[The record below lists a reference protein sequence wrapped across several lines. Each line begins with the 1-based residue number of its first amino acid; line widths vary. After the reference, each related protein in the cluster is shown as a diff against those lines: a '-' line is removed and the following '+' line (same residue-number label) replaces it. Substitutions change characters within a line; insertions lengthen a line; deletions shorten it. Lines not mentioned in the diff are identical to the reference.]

1 MLTTCV
7 AIALGFGCSAT
18 VPLVATTHTHM
29 HQRTSHRHHRLRRS
43 WREFPHPDEED
54 VEQAENREH
63 ARYIKRYNAKLRERA
78 KKEEKAR
85 LKEFVEAAFKR
96 DPRVIAHK
104 EAEKAKRCVWS
115 ALLMLFIGFMDACTH
130 CVLGGDVAVLT
141 AHCRCW
147 AT

>member
-1 MLTTCV
+1 MLKVVAAIVTNMSAMFLLNNVSAEQCV
-7 AIALGFGCSAT
+7 AC
-18 VPLVATTHTHM
+18 
-29 HQRTSHRHHRLRRS
+29 RS

-63 ARYIKRYNAKLRERA
+63 ARYIKRYNTKLRERA

-104 EAEKAKRCVWS
+104 EAEKAKRCAGGAYMALPILFS
-115 ALLMLFIGFMDACTH
+115 ALPIFLSGVD
-130 CVLGGDVAVLT
+130 
-141 AHCRCW
+141 RCISGLQ
-147 AT
+147 